1 MKVTD
6 STAFVMADNP
16 NMMTLTGTNTWILRH
31 RDSSTSVVVDP
42 GPLIE
47 QHLAAVLEIAGDVE
61 LTLVTHHHEDHT
73 EAVERF
79 RELTNAPT
87 RAFAAEHT
95 YDAEVL
101 SDGELINA
109 AGLQLKIVATPGH
122 TADSMCIVVLD
133 DRAILT
139 GDTVLGKGTSIIA
152 YPDGHLGSYL
162 DSLQSL
168 RDIVAR
174 ENIEWLL
181 PAHGPVIN
189 EPAAVLDYYIS
200 HRLERLDQVKSALDA
215 GATNAREVVERVYV
229 DVDQSLW
236 PAAERSVKAQLEYLG
251 VSTD

>member
-1 MKVTD
+1 MKVTN
-6 STAFVMADNP
+6 SAAFVMADNP

-31 RDSSTSVVVDP
+31 PDSPTSVVVDP

-47 QHLAAVLEIAGDVE
+47 QHLDSVLEVAGKVE

-87 RAFAAEHT
+87 RALAPEHT

-101 SDGELINA
+101 RDGEIINA

-122 TADSMCIVVLD
+122 TADSMCVVVFED
-133 DRAILT
+133 QAILT

-152 YPDGHLGSYL
+152 YPDGNLGSYL
-162 DSLQSL
+162 DSLQTL

-174 ENIEWLL
+174 ENIELLL
-181 PAHGPVIN
+181 PAHGPVID

-200 HRLERLDQVKSALDA
+200 HRWERLDQVKAALDA
-215 GATNAREVVERVYV
+215 GATNAAEVVERVYV
-229 DVDQSLW
+229 DVDRSLW

-251 VSTD
+251 VATD